1 MFSIQ
6 KKNPNLSFCFMCCL
20 ITCCSLRGALEF
32 CPWIKVPSFFR
43 GHMME
48 KNRSSLIFFLSTHTL
63 FLSLNYLYKW
73 RYPQAQ
79 VSYIWNKDI
88 CFCVSSNVTHKKSH
102 LLSTMRLQGSYHVAD
117 EYAEVPSCFY
127 SELCCFIYTF
137 RNIFL
142 IFFSKVKQSQCFL
155 LRQAGNMISQCL
167 SLWSV
172 SSAFCIRIVPFL
184 FHAIMFNSV

>member
-6 KKNPNLSFCFMCCL
+6 KKNPKLSFCFMCCL
-20 ITCCSLRGALEF
+20 ITCCFLREALEF

-43 GHMME
+43 GHMRE
-48 KNRSSLIFFLSTHTL
+48 KNRSSLIFFLSTHIL
-63 FLSLNYLYKW
+63 VLSLSELFVQMEIT
-73 RYPQAQ
+73 PGTSQL
-79 VSYIWNKDI
+79 IWNKDI

-142 IFFSKVKQSQCFL
+142 IFFSKDKQSQCFL
-155 LRQAGNMISQCL
+155 LIQAGNTISQCL
-167 SLWSV
+167 SL
-172 SSAFCIRIVPFL
+172 
-184 FHAIMFNSV
+184 